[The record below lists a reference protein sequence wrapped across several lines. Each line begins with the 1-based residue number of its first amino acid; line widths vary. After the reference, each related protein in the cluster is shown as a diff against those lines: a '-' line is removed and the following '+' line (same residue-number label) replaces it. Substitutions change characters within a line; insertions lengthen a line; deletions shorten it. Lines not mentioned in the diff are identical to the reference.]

1 MNRKSINRIDYKNT
15 AMDLDFEIVD
25 IQLFFAS
32 RSHNALTKDF
42 RLNFWSILY
51 IIEGNGHHYIDFKKY
66 NYKGGDII
74 ICHKNQVHH
83 YEINPDTKGY
93 IIHINEPFFFKMK
106 GFSSE
111 IFLEFTDTLYDLP
124 VLSTDPRSSQTSRI
138 LIDLIYKE
146 YHMSDAFFNADLISS
161 LFQGFILS
169 IKSQVVQPM
178 TIASST
184 DFEHFRNFRRL
195 IEKRY
200 TTIKAVDEYAQLM
213 HLSTKTLNKVTRNV
227 VGLSAKQ
234 YIINRVL
241 LEIKRYLS
249 QGDLLNYEISELLG
263 FDEAANMT
271 RFFTHYEGISPK
283 AFKQKMD
290 S

>member
-1 MNRKSINRIDYKNT
+1 MNHKSINRIDYKNT
-15 AMDLDFEIVD
+15 TMDLDFEIVD
-25 IQLFFAS
+25 IQLFFKT
-32 RSHNALTKDF
+32 RSHIALTKDY
-42 RLNFWSILY
+42 RLNFWSFLY
-51 IIEGNGHHYIDFKKY
+51 IIEGTGHHYIDFKKY
-66 NYKGGDII
+66 DYKSGDII

-83 YEINPDTKGY
+83 FEINPNAKGY
-93 IIHINEPFFFKMK
+93 IIHINEPFFFRA
-106 GFSSE
+106 GGISSE
-111 IFLEFTDTLYDLP
+111 LFLEFTDTLYDLP
-124 VLSTDPRSSQTSRI
+124 ILSTDSIPNQTNRS

-146 YHMSDAFFNADLISS
+146 YHMPETHFNPDLISS
-161 LFQGFILS
+161 LFQSFILS
-169 IKSQVVQPM
+169 IKNLVVQPK

-184 DFEHFRNFRRL
+184 DFEHFKVFRHL
-195 IEKRY
+195 IEKHY

-213 HLSTKTLNKVTRNV
+213 NLSTKTLNKVTRNV

-234 YIINRVL
+234 YIINRIL

-283 AFKQKMD
+283 AFKQKMN